1 MALLGRVFLA
11 FLALSSRSA
20 DANDCMQKDRQ
31 LLFGCEG
38 HREQYAEIC
47 CQVPQ
52 TWAEHRGFFDKQLKF
67 FEQLESSGLSAGE
80 ITFYDSQCGIPLFV
94 APRGRSYEAFKKESV
109 DHGWPSFREEEVVKE
124 NVIVEAGYN
133 GELYSRCRTHL
144 GHNLPDSEGNRHC
157 INLMCIA
164 GNVGNASLVIASPI
178 PSPSPSAAPSP
189 SPSAAP
195 SPSPSAAPSPS
206 PSAAP
211 SPSSSQVPAP
221 FHSPSPAEVAPSQ
234 SSKASR
240 RLGCAAVALLP
251 LGLLA

>member
-1 MALLGRVFLA
+1 MAFLGRVFLA
-11 FLALSSRSA
+11 FLASRSRIA
-20 DANDCMQKDRQ
+20 DAADCMQEKQQ

-38 HREQYAEIC
+38 HRQQYADIC
-47 CQVPQ
+47 CKVPQ

-67 FEQLESSGLSAGE
+67 FEQLESSGQSAGE

-109 DHGWPSFREEEVVKE
+109 DHGWPSFRDEEVITE
-124 NVIVEAGYN
+124 NVIVEPGHN

-144 GHNLPDSEGNRHC
+144 GHNLPDSKGSRHC

-164 GNVGNASLVIASPI
+164 GNQGNASLVVTSSI
-178 PSPSPSAAPSP
+178 
-189 SPSAAP
+189 
-195 SPSPSAAPSPS
+195 PSPS

-211 SPSSSQVPAP
+211 SPSSSPVPTP
-221 FHSPSPAEVAPSQ
+221 FPSPSPSPVETVPSQ
-234 SSKASR
+234 SSKTSR
-240 RLGCAAVALLP
+240 LLVWAAVSLLP